1 MLRFIAIIFLNS
13 IVFLYL
19 KFFTPGIIEF
29 DLIGKEITGFI
40 EDSFNMFIFQADLDD
55 KYESRKSTYD
65 IENITL
71 RLVINPDEKKVYGQE
86 NLHLRI
92 IKPDFHDYTIFDCGK
107 NIQVKRV
114 FNSSGN
120 LFFFQK
126 GNYLFVRTPMGM
138 VDNLNINIDYE
149 FNFEDKFYKGFIFDQ
164 EQNHFY
170 TLSEPN
176 FSRYWFISKVD
187 PSDKFFAEVE
197 LITPK
202 NLVSVSNGIL
212 VDSFLINENFRY
224 FKYKS
229 IYPVNH
235 YLLFVAGGKYKVIK
249 DIYVDYK
256 SSDTLRYE
264 HFVFTE
270 SFERAKDDLE
280 LLKVIYE
287 RLKKYLGDYPFK
299 KELYGIV
306 EVTWPFGGMEHQ
318 TRSAI
323 SSMAFKG
330 LYSEYSLQ
338 AHEFAHQWFGNYV
351 TCKTWKDIWLNE
363 GFATYFENLAYQSS
377 DEESSIELPDEYF
390 YGSVYKNK
398 GFVFSK
404 TVYDK
409 GAWILKML
417 RNEVGDETF
426 FKIISEYLEQY
437 KFLSAS
443 SEDFISIC
451 NRISG
456 RNLNWFFN
464 QWLYSETAMPV
475 YEVKYNSEK
484 KEIDYL
490 CSVMIRQIQS
500 GQRFRANLKLQVIF
514 EDNSEKNF
522 FLANEGEQIISF
534 RSSKKINQVILDP
547 ENRIL
552 KRVIYQQ
559 KIEKLN

>member
-1 MLRFIAIIFLNS
+1 MLRIIAIILLNS
-13 IVFLYL
+13 IAFFYLRFL
-19 KFFTPGIIEF
+19 TPKMIEF
-29 DLIGKEITGFI
+29 DLIGKELAGLI
-40 EDSFNMFIFQADLDD
+40 EDSFNAFIFQVDIDDQYDL
-55 KYESRKSTYD
+55 RKSVYD
-65 IENITL
+65 IEKIFL
-71 RLVINPDEKKVYGQE
+71 RLIINPDEKIVQGQE
-86 NLHLRI
+86 SLHLRV
-92 IKPDFHDYTIFDCGK
+92 IKPNPYDYIIFDCGK
-107 NIQVKRV
+107 NIRVKRV
-114 FNSSGN
+114 FNPSQN

-126 GNYLFVRTPMGM
+126 GNYLFVRTQMKIR
-138 VDNLNINIDYE
+138 DTLQINIDYE

-176 FSRYWFISKVD
+176 FSRYWYICKVD

-197 LITPK
+197 LNTPK
-202 NLVSVSNGIL
+202 KLVPVSNGIL
-212 VDSFLINENFRY
+212 VDSSSVNENFRY

-235 YLLFVAGGKYKVIK
+235 YLLFVAGGNYKVIK
-249 DIYVDYK
+249 DLYVDHK

-264 HFVFTE
+264 HFVFNE
-270 SFERAKDDLE
+270 SFEKAKDDLE

-338 AHEFAHQWFGNYV
+338 AHEFAHQWFGDYV

-363 GFATYFENLAYQSS
+363 GFATYFENLAHQSS
-377 DEESSIELPDEYF
+377 KDGASMELTDEYF
-390 YGSVYKNK
+390 YGSVYRKK
-398 GFVFSK
+398 GFIFSR

-417 RNEVGDETF
+417 RDEVGDDMF
-426 FKIISEYLEQY
+426 FKIIRVYLDEYG
-437 KFLSAS
+437 FHSAS
-443 SEDFISIC
+443 SDDFIQIC
-451 NRISG
+451 NKITG
-456 RNLNWFFN
+456 RKLNWFFN
-464 QWLYSETAMPV
+464 QWLYSEIAMPV

-490 CSVMIRQIQS
+490 CSIMIRQIKS
-500 GQRFRANLKLQVIF
+500 GQTFRANLKLQIIF
-514 EDNSEKNF
+514 EDESEKNF
-522 FLANEGEQIISF
+522 YLINEGEQIIRF
-534 RSSKKINQVILDP
+534 RSSKKINKVILDP

-552 KRVIYQQ
+552 KRVIY
-559 KIEKLN
+559 